1 MPHLWIEYSANL
13 DEVLEMDEFMHQ
25 VHDEV
30 VADGVFPLA
39 GLRTRVVRVEKYVI
53 ADDHP
58 DNAFVHIVLRTLPG
72 RDVVSK
78 KASTDRLFAAIRSR
92 LAPLSASRPLAISM
106 HVEESDPEFGYRIS
120 NYRDYMAERVKPA
133 QAAAASA

>member
-13 DEVLEMDEFMHQ
+13 DPHLEVDNFLHH
-25 VHDEV
+25 VHGEV

-39 GLRTRVVRVEKYVI
+39 GLRTRAVRVEHYVI

-72 RDVVSK
+72 RDPSSK
-78 KASTDRLFAAIRSR
+78 KASTDRLFESIRR
-92 LAPLSASRPLAISM
+92 CLAPLSMRLPLAISM
-106 HVEESDPEFGYRIS
+106 HVEESDPDYGYRVS
-120 NYRDYMAERVKPA
+120 NYRDHMAQRTPPQET
-133 QAAAASA
+133 ASAR

>member
-13 DEVLEMDEFMHQ
+13 DEVLEMDEFMHH
-25 VHDEV
+25 VHGEV

-39 GLRTRVVRVEKYVI
+39 GLRTRVVRVEQYVI

-120 NYRDYMAERVKPA
+120 NYREHMAERA
-133 QAAAASA
+133 QAVVVSA